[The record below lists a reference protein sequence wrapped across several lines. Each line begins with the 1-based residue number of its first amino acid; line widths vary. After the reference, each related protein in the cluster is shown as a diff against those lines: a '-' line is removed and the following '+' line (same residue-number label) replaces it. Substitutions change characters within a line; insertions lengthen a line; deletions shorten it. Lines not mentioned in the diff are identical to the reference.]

1 MVVRTATRCLFCL
14 VLGAA
19 VAGAQ
24 RAHAQLGELVSSL
37 LNNERISMASTGYSS
52 SSHTVSVRL
61 PLNGPH
67 ALQVSAEYFRSS
79 SLPRWS
85 PRRLRPE
92 PDWRFRSVPVT
103 VSYTYSL
110 PALTRRIRPV
120 VGVGVSSH
128 VYQERVRLASGL
140 VPRPDGE
147 FDYRMGLRMGAEAT
161 AGFRMLVSPQVYVL
175 AQGRCR
181 YVAHPMFGVVA
192 PGYDAFTTIDVS
204 LGLGFEL

>member
-1 MVVRTATRCLFCL
+1 MVVRATTRCLFCL
-14 VLGAA
+14 VLCSA
-19 VAGAQ
+19 VAGVQ
-24 RAHAQLGELVSSL
+24 RAQAQLGELVSSL
-37 LNNERISMASTGYSS
+37 LNNERISMASNGYSS

-61 PLNGPH
+61 PLSGPH
-67 ALQVSAEYFRSS
+67 AVQISAEYFRSS

-110 PALTRRIRPV
+110 PALTRSVRPV

-128 VYQERVRLASGL
+128 VYQERVRQASGL
-140 VPRPDGE
+140 GFLPEEG
-147 FDYRMGLRMGAEAT
+147 FDYRMGLRIGAEAT
-161 AGFRMLVSPQVYVL
+161 AGFRVLLSPQVYVL
-175 AQGRCR
+175 AQGRYR
-181 YVAHPMFGVVA
+181 YVAHPMFGAVT
-192 PGYDAFTTIDVS
+192 PGYDAFTTVDVS